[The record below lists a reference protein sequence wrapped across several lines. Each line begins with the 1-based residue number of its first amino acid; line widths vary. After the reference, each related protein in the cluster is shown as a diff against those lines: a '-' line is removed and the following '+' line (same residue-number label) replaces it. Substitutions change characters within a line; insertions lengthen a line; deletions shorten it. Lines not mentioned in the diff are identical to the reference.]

1 MNGVRV
7 NLYSAR
13 ASGPGLTL
21 TPFIQQL
28 RAIVGDRG
36 LVDPKE
42 AGPYE
47 VDWREAYR
55 GRAAAVVRPASTD
68 EVSRVVKV
76 LSEARVA
83 IVPQGGNTSLC
94 GASVPDGS
102 GTQVV
107 VNLSRMNRVRE
118 VDAGNNTM
126 TVEAG
131 CVLATLQEVAEKHG
145 RLFPLSLGAQGSCEI
160 GGNLSTNAGG
170 TGVLRY
176 GNTRELV
183 LGLEVVLPDGRI
195 WDGLRGLRKDNTGY
209 DLKHLFVGAEG
220 TLGIITAAVMKL
232 FPLPRSYSTAFVAV
246 ESPAA
251 AVELLSHLRGHCG
264 ERITGFELLA
274 RICLDL
280 VLQHIPGSRDPLPA
294 RSPWYMLVEL
304 SDSTEGGTLDALLEE
319 ALGAAAEKALVT
331 DAAIAASSTQRND
344 FWALR
349 ENVSE
354 AQKQDGA
361 SIKHDVSV
369 PVSRVPELIER
380 ASAELTSR
388 YPDIRIVAFGHVG
401 DGNIHYNC
409 SKAQRQEAKEFFARA
424 AEVNHVVYEVV
435 RALGGSISAEHGL
448 GQLKREE
455 ITHYKSALEL
465 DLMRAIKRTLDPQ
478 GIMNPGKVL

>member
-1 MNGVRV
+1 V
-7 NLYSAR
+7 NDLSVPRDLVAR
-13 ASGPGLTL
+13 LKS
-21 TPFIQQL
+21 
-28 RAIVGDRG
+28 IVGDRG
-36 LVDPKE
+36 IVDPAE
-42 AGPYE
+42 TRPYE
-47 VDWREAYR
+47 SDWRDQYH
-55 GRAAAVVRPASTD
+55 GRAAAVVRPASTE
-68 EVSRVVKV
+68 EVSRVVKL
-76 LSEARVA
+76 LSDLRIP

-94 GASVPDGS
+94 GASVPDAS

-107 VNLSRMNRVRE
+107 VNLSRMNKVRA
-118 VDAGNNTM
+118 VDPENNTM

-131 CVLATLQEVAEKHG
+131 CVLATLQDVAGKHG

-195 WDGLRGLRKDNTGY
+195 WEGLRGLRKDNTGY

-220 TLGIITAAVMKL
+220 TLGIITAAVLKL
-232 FPLPRSYSTAFVAV
+232 FPLPRSYATAFVAV

-251 AVELLSHLRGHCG
+251 AVKLLSHLRTRCG

-280 VLQHIPGSRDPLPA
+280 VIRHIPGSRDPLPA
-294 RSPWYMLVEL
+294 KHPWYVLVEL
-304 SDSTEGGTLDALLEE
+304 SDSTEGGALDTLLEE
-319 ALGAAAEKALVT
+319 ALGSAAEEGIVQDGAL
-331 DAAIAASSTQRND
+331 AASGTQRNE

-354 AQKQDGA
+354 AQKVDGA

-369 PVSRVPELIER
+369 PVSQVPKLIER
-380 ASAELTSR
+380 ADAELARR

-409 SKAQRQEAKEFFARA
+409 SKAERQEAQAFFAQA
-424 AEVNHVVYEVV
+424 ADVNHVVYEVV
-435 RALGGSISAEHGL
+435 RSLGGSISAEHGL

-455 ITHYKSALEL
+455 IKEYKGALEL
-465 DLMRAIKRTLDPQ
+465 EMMRSVKKALDPH
-478 GIMNPGKVL
+478 GLMNPGKVL

>member
-1 MNGVRV
+1 MNDS
-7 NLYSAR
+7 NLSDLHQR
-13 ASGPGLTL
+13 
-21 TPFIQQL
+21 L
-28 RAIVGDRG
+28 RQIVGDRG
-36 LVDPKE
+36 LVDPSGTK
-42 AGPYE
+42 PYE
-47 VDWREAYR
+47 SDWRDQYH

-68 EVSRVVKV
+68 EVARLMKL
-76 LSEARVA
+76 LSELRVPV
-83 IVPQGGNTSLC
+83 VPQGGNTSLC
-94 GASVPDGS
+94 GASVPDAS

-107 VNLSRMNRVRE
+107 VNLSRMNKVRA
-118 VDAGNNTM
+118 VDPENNTM

-220 TLGIITAAVMKL
+220 TLGIVTAAVLKL
-232 FPLPRSYSTAFVAV
+232 FPLPRSYATAFVAV

-251 AVELLSHLRGHCG
+251 AVKLLSHLRSRCG

-280 VLQHIPGSRDPLPA
+280 VLKHIPGSRDPLPA
-294 RSPWYMLVEL
+294 RHPWYVLVEL
-304 SDSTEGGTLDALLEE
+304 ADSTEGGALDTLLEE
-319 ALGAAAEKALVT
+319 ALGSAAEEGIVQ
-331 DAAIAASSTQRND
+331 DAALAASGTQRNE
-344 FWALR
+344 FWGLR

-354 AQKQDGA
+354 AQKVDGP

-369 PVSRVPELIER
+369 PVSRVPALIER
-380 ASAELTSR
+380 ADADLARR
-388 YPDIRIVAFGHVG
+388 YPGIRIVAFGHVG

-409 SKAQRQEAKEFFARA
+409 SRAERQEAQAFFAQA
-424 AEVNHVVYEVV
+424 PDVNHVVYEVV
-435 RALGGSISAEHGL
+435 RSLGGSISAEHGL

-455 ITHYKSALEL
+455 IKQDKSALEL
-465 DLMRAIKRTLDPQ
+465 EMMRAIKAALDPH
-478 GIMNPGKVL
+478 GLMNPGKVL

>member
-1 MNGVRV
+1 V
-7 NLYSAR
+7 NL
-13 ASGPGLTL
+13 L
-21 TPFIQQL
+21 
-28 RAIVGDRG
+28 
-36 LVDPKE
+36 
-42 AGPYE
+42 
-47 VDWREAYR
+47 
-55 GRAAAVVRPASTD
+55 AAQGIG
-68 EVSRVVKV
+68 
-76 LSEARVA
+76 

-94 GASVPDGS
+94 GGSIPDDS
-102 GTQVV
+102 GKQVI

-118 VDAGNNTM
+118 VDVANNTM

-183 LGLEVVLPDGRI
+183 LGLEVVLPDGRV
-195 WDGLRGLRKDNTGY
+195 WEGLRGLRKDNTGY

-232 FPLPRSYSTAFVAV
+232 FPLPRSYSTAFVAI

-251 AVELLSHLRGHCG
+251 AVELLSHLRARCG

-280 VLQHIPGSRDPLPA
+280 VLKHIPNSRDPLPA

-304 SDSTEGGTLDALLEE
+304 SDSTEGRALDTLLEE
-319 ALGAAAEKALVT
+319 ALGEAAENGLIA
-331 DAAIAASSTQRND
+331 DATIAASSTQRND

-354 AQKQDGA
+354 AQKVDGV

-380 ASAELTSR
+380 ASADLASR
-388 YPDIRIVAFGHVG
+388 WPDIRIVAFGHVG

-409 SKAQRQEAKEFFARA
+409 SKSERQEAKEFFAQA
-424 AEVNHVVYEVV
+424 LDVNHVVYGVV
-435 RALGGSISAEHGL
+435 RSLGGSISAEHGL
-448 GQLKREE
+448 GQMKREE

-465 DLMRAIKRTLDPQ
+465 DLMRSIKRTLDPG